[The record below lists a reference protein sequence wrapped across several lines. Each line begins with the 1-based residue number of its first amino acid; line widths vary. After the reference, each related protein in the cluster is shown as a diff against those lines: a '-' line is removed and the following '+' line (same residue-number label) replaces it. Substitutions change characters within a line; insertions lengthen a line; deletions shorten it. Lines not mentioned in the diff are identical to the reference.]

1 MSTETREAQ
10 GRTATVDRF
19 LKNLD
24 NSDLDVEEAPT
35 DEEDSEDSSEE
46 ASAQVEL
53 EPGVDDRGG
62 DPVRTYLRQMGAA
75 PLLTRE
81 GEVSIARRIERGR
94 RLIRRTIFANPVAL
108 REIVTL
114 AEQVGGG
121 ARSIREICTVD
132 DGDDGQGA
140 KGSDALIAQLKSFE
154 DLAARVESARA
165 RLRPSGKTSKSADL
179 RTLTWAANRLRVE
192 AVRVLRAIPFTSD
205 EIDRLGRLV
214 CSRCREMEQVER
226 RLEEAR
232 ALSAVVASSRAEEA
246 KRLREEVRQL
256 EERLEAMQLA
266 SGSPCAEMRAAV
278 ERIRRGSAI
287 AGLATKELVEANL
300 RLV

>member
-1 MSTETREAQ
+1 MGHEIEVSTETREAQ

-165 RLRPSGKTSKSADL
+165 RLR
-179 RTLTWAANRLRVE
+179 RETLKAASE
-192 AVRVLRAIPFTSD
+192 GD
-205 EIDRLGRLV
+205 
-214 CSRCREMEQVER
+214 
-226 RLEEAR
+226 
-232 ALSAVVASSRAEEA
+232 
-246 KRLREEVRQL
+246 EVRMTQL
-256 EERLEAMQLA
+256 LDAARGQVDLSTVEDF
-266 SGSPCAEMRAAV
+266 AEQEPA
-278 ERIRRGSAI
+278 
-287 AGLATKELVEANL
+287 
-300 RLV
+300 